1 MVALAAVL
9 PGDPIPP
16 GHLGQLLRQ
25 ARIRRGMR
33 LQGASEQ
40 TEIPRCR
47 LLAYERGEERVPPAV
62 YARLQQVYGPI
73 VPPRVPIEVVDGR
86 ITIDGRSLIVVARTT
101 DAVLNGYLQIV
112 ASMRGVR
119 RGRPMLLRAADRAVL
134 AEALGLTRSHVE
146 TRLMLRMHS
155 LREDPSHPLHDRRW
169 FVPAVAVAGAAAI
182 VATTLAVRD
191 VVDVNDGSSASGT
204 APSADSP
211 TPVASGQ
218 GGGDRGGS
226 DAAEQPATPETIAAV
241 PGTGAASAP
250 ERHGSA
256 PTAPSA
262 GAVAAAAPA
271 AAAPGTPA
279 TPTTTPAA
287 PITAP
292 PPPATAPGTTVP
304 ATAPPSSVPPATDP
318 PATTTPDLPPATDA
332 PATTAPG
339 PPPLAPL
346 QGPLEVVLQVVTS
359 IASLVDGVLHPL

>member
-33 LQGASEQ
+33 IRAACEQ
-40 TEIPRCR
+40 TEIPRCC

-62 YARLQQVYGPI
+62 YARLQQLYGPI

-112 ASMRGVR
+112 ANMRGVR

-182 VATTLAVRD
+182 VATTLVVHD

-204 APSADSP
+204 APSAEVP
-211 TPVASGQ
+211 TPVASDQ
-218 GGGDRGGS
+218 GRGERGGP
-226 DAAEQPATPETIAAV
+226 DATAEEPVTPETTAAV
-241 PGTGAASAP
+241 QGAGAASAP
-250 ERHGSA
+250 ERHG
-256 PTAPSA
+256 PAPSA
-262 GAVAAAAPA
+262 PAAGAAAAAAPA
-271 AAAPGTPA
+271 VT

-318 PATTTPDLPPATDA
+318 PATTTPDLPPATDP

-359 IASLVDGVLHPL
+359 IASLVDDVLHPL